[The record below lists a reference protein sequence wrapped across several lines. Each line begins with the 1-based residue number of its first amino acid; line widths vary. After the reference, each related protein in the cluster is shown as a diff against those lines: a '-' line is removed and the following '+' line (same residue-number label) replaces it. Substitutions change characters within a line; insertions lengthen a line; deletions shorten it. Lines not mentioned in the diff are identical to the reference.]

1 MTPRGLN
8 TALELYRTGT
18 LSLGRA
24 AQMAG
29 CTEAELREAAR
40 AYGVDEA
47 SSDAQRSEG
56 TVEHAAEAQ

>member
-24 AQMAG
+24 AQLAG
-29 CTEAELREAAR
+29 CTERELETAAR
-40 AYGVDEA
+40 AYGVNEERSETA
-47 SSDAQRSEG
+47 RSEG
-56 TVEHAAEAQ
+56 AAERAEAQ

>member
-24 AQMAG
+24 AQLAG
-29 CTEAELREAAR
+29 CTEQELQTAAR
-40 AYGVDEA
+40 AYGVGEDGSE
-47 SSDAQRSEG
+47 SPRSEG
-56 TVEHAAEAQ
+56 PAERAEAQ

>member
-29 CTEAELREAAR
+29 CTEAELREAAW
-40 AYGVDEA
+40 AYGVKEA
-47 SSDAQRSEG
+47 SSEAQRSDAAAER
-56 TVEHAAEAQ
+56 AAEAR

>member
-24 AQMAG
+24 AQLAG
-29 CTEAELREAAR
+29 CTERELRTAAR
-40 AYGVDEA
+40 AYGVSEERSETA
-47 SSDAQRSEG
+47 CSEG
-56 TVEHAAEAQ
+56 TPERAEAQ

>member
-24 AQMAG
+24 AQLAG
-29 CTEAELREAAR
+29 CTPQELRTAAQT
-40 AYGVDEA
+40 YGVGDDGPEA
-47 SSDAQRSEG
+47 PRSEG
-56 TVEHAAEAQ
+56 TAERAEAQ